1 VWLLA
6 VVKLISDDWYA
17 ETGVNEWATM
27 QPRMQSCWEQLAAR
41 WGVDSF
47 PNIVMVNYYEQGDPL
62 AVVDW
67 LNTQRALGLP
77 PAGAVF
83 DMPQPPPVPPTMPFP
98 PPSAP
103 QPPPVPPTMPFPP
116 PPPVGVPESGSDLLR
131 ARKAAPFTSVATAVS
146 VAAVVGLLQ
155 EAVEYLL

>member
-1 VWLLA
+1 MWLLA

-98 PPSAP
+98 PP
-103 QPPPVPPTMPFPP
+103 
-116 PPPVGVPESGSDLLR
+116 PPVGVPESGSDLLR